1 MSKDTS
7 VDVDLIGAR
16 SGRTKLGSRAVL
28 VELALRE
35 TASATFTLSRRGKP
49 LAGKAF
55 ASVSAAD
62 DRVLT
67 FPVPAQVAGGSAVL
81 TIALKDAAA
90 NVTTLTRTVAIG
102 KAKR

>member
-1 MSKDTS
+1 
-7 VDVDLIGAR
+7 
-16 SGRTKLGSRAVL
+16 VL

-35 TASATFTLSRRGKP
+35 TASATLTLSRRGKP
-49 LAGKAF
+49 LASKEF

-67 FPVPAQVAGGSAVL
+67 FPVPKQVAGGSAVL
-81 TIALKDAAA
+81 TIALKDAVG
-90 NVTTLTRTVAIG
+90 NVATLTRVVSIG